1 MYMEVF
7 KTMSLIKKLSA
18 VVVTSA
24 MALSLASCGQDTT
37 WGAKIDDTE
46 LRAGIFIYYQSDAFS
61 RAYEYMTE
69 ADTDVMAL
77 TIDGMSTEDW
87 VNDQAVKGMQEY
99 IAVENKFD
107 ELGLTFENKEE
118 ELAKANVEQWWEY
131 VSEYFEGI
139 GVSQESYL
147 DVVINGEK
155 KAAIFDYYYGEG
167 GEKEV
172 AEADIKAYLNENFAR
187 IKYIDMPLKD
197 GEGNLLKSEGKAE
210 IKAMAEEYIERMKN
224 GEAFEDISDEYD
236 EYYNGLIEA
245 ATTTETTDGTSEEPV
260 DNTAAEETE
269 EADELVLLGSV
280 TSADYP
286 IPSASVNEKVVGDAM
301 AVGEYQLIEED
312 EMYYIVHK
320 MDLFADEEYYDYKKT
335 DVLNELKGEEFDAT
349 VTSWTESQDV
359 VVNDAAVK
367 RYTVEKIKETNE

>member
-1 MYMEVF
+1 
-7 KTMSLIKKLSA
+7 MSLIKKLSA
-18 VVVTSA
+18 VAVTSA
-24 MALSLASCGQDTT
+24 MALSLASCGKDTT
-37 WGAKIDDTE
+37 WGAKIDETE

-61 RAYEYMTE
+61 RAYDYMTE
-69 ADTDVMAL
+69 TDTDVMAI
-77 TIDGMSTEDW
+77 TIDGKSTTDW
-87 VNDQAVKGMQEY
+87 VNDEAVKGMQEY
-99 IAVENKFD
+99 VAVENKFN
-107 ELGLTFENKEE
+107 ELGLTFEDKEE

-147 DVVINGEK
+147 DIVINGEK

-172 AEADIKAYLNENFAR
+172 AEADIKAHLNENFAR

-197 GEGNLLKSEGKAE
+197 GEGNLLKSEDKAE
-210 IKAMAEEYIERMKN
+210 IKAMAEDYIERMKN

-245 ATTTETTDGTSEEPV
+245 AASETTDDTTTTD
-260 DNTAAEETE
+260 DNTIELNLDETTAETE
-269 EADELVLLGSV
+269 EDDELVLLGSV

-286 IPSASVNEKVVGDAM
+286 VPSASVNEKVVGDAM

-312 EMYYIVHK
+312 EIYYIVYK

-349 VTSWTESQDV
+349 IASWTEGQNV
-359 VVNDAAVK
+359 VINDAAVK
-367 RYTVEKIKETNE
+367 RYKVEKLNETEA

>member
-1 MYMEVF
+1 
-7 KTMSLIKKLSA
+7 MSLIKKLSA
-18 VVVTSA
+18 VAVTSA

-37 WGAKIDDTE
+37 WGAKIDETE
-46 LRAGIFIYYQSDAFS
+46 LRAGIFIYYQSDALS
-61 RAYEYMTE
+61 RAYEHMIET
-69 ADTDVMAL
+69 DTDVMAI

-99 IAVENKFD
+99 VAVEKKFD

-197 GEGNLLKSEGKAE
+197 GEGNLLKSDGKAE

-224 GEAFEDISDEYD
+224 GEAFENISDEYD
-236 EYYNGLIEA
+236 DYYNGLIEA
-245 ATTTETTDGTSEEPV
+245 ATATEATEGTAEEPADDV
-260 DNTAAEETE
+260 VAEETE
-269 EADELVLLGSV
+269 NDELVLLGSV

-286 IPSASVNEKVVGDAM
+286 VPSASVHEKVVGDALS
-301 AVGEYQLIEED
+301 VGEYLLIEED
-312 EMYYIVHK
+312 EVYYIVYK

-349 VTSWTESQDV
+349 VVSWTDSQDV

-367 RYTVEKIKETNE
+367 RYKVEKLNETE

>member
-1 MYMEVF
+1 
-7 KTMSLIKKLSA
+7 MSLIKKLSA
-18 VVVTSA
+18 VAVTSA

-46 LRAGIFIYYQSDAFS
+46 LRAGIFIYYQSDALS
-61 RAYEYMTE
+61 GAYDYMSET
-69 ADTDVMAL
+69 DTDVMAI
-77 TIDGMSTEDW
+77 TIDGMSTKDW
-87 VNDQAVKGMQEY
+87 VNDQAVKSMQEHV
-99 IAVENKFD
+99 AVEKKFE
-107 ELGLTFENKEE
+107 ELGLKFENNEE

-172 AEADIKAYLNENFAR
+172 AEADIKAYLNDNFAR

-210 IKAMAEEYIERMKN
+210 IKAMAEEYIERMSTTDVT
-224 GEAFEDISDEYD
+224 FEEISKEYD

-245 ATTTETTDGTSEEPV
+245 AAGTADGTAAEEPV
-260 DNTAAEETE
+260 DDTAATE

-286 IPSASVNEKVVGDAM
+286 VPSASVHEKVVGDALN
-301 AVGEYQLIEED
+301 VGEYLLIEED
-312 EMYYIVHK
+312 EVYYIVYK

-349 VTSWTESQDV
+349 VTSWTEGQDV

-367 RYTVEKIKETNE
+367 RYKVEKLNEE

>member
-1 MYMEVF
+1 
-7 KTMSLIKKLSA
+7 MSLFKKLSA
-18 VVVTSA
+18 VAVTSA

-37 WGAKIDDTE
+37 WGAKIDETE
-46 LRAGIFIYYQSDAFS
+46 LRAGIFIYYQSDALS
-61 RAYEYMTE
+61 RAYEHMTE
-69 ADTDVMAL
+69 TDTDVMAI

-99 IAVENKFD
+99 VAVENKFN
-107 ELGLTFENKEE
+107 ELGLAFENNEE
-118 ELAKANVEQWWEY
+118 ALAKANVEQWWAY
-131 VSEYFEGI
+131 VSEYFESI

-167 GEKEV
+167 GENEV
-172 AEADIKAYLNENFAR
+172 AESDIKAYLNENFAR

-197 GEGNLLKSEGKAE
+197 GEGNLLKSDGKAE
-210 IKAMAEEYIERMKN
+210 IKAMAEEYIERLKN

-245 ATTTETTDGTSEEPV
+245 ANATEVTDAEFTTDTAEEPV
-260 DNTAAEETE
+260 DDLTATEGTE
-269 EADELVLLGSV
+269 EVDELVLLGSV

-286 IPSASVNEKVVGDAM
+286 IPSASVHEKVVGDALN
-301 AVGEYQLIEED
+301 VGEYLLIEED
-312 EMYYIVHK
+312 EVYYIVYK
-320 MDLFADEEYYDYKKT
+320 MDLYADEEYYDYKKT
-335 DVLNELKGEEFDAT
+335 DVLNELKGDEFDAT
-349 VTSWTESQDV
+349 VDSWTTGQNV

-367 RYTVEKIKETNE
+367 RYKVEKLNETEE

>member
-1 MYMEVF
+1 
-7 KTMSLIKKLSA
+7 
-18 VVVTSA
+18 
-24 MALSLASCGQDTT
+24 
-37 WGAKIDDTE
+37 
-46 LRAGIFIYYQSDAFS
+46 
-61 RAYEYMTE
+61 MTE
-69 ADTDVMAL
+69 TDTDVMAI

-99 IAVENKFD
+99 VAVENKFD

-139 GVSQESYL
+139 GVSKESYL
-147 DVVINGEK
+147 DIVINSEK
-155 KAAIFDYYYGEG
+155 KAAIFEHYYGEG

-172 AEADIKAYLNENFAR
+172 AEADIKSYLNANFAR

-236 EYYNGLIEA
+236 KYYNGLIEA
-245 ATTTETTDGTSEEPV
+245 ANATEVTDAEFTTDTTEEPV
-260 DNTAAEETE
+260 DDLTATEGTE
-269 EADELVLLGSV
+269 EVDELVLLGSV

-286 IPSASVNEKVVGDAM
+286 IPSASVHEKIAGNALN
-301 AVGEYQLIEED
+301 VGEYLLIEED
-312 EMYYIVHK
+312 EVYYIVYK
-320 MDLFADEEYYDYKKT
+320 MDLFADEGYYDYKKS
-335 DVLNELKGEEFDAT
+335 DVIQELKGEEFDAT
-349 VTSWTESQDV
+349 VTGWTAGQNV

-367 RYTVEKIKETNE
+367 RYAVEKLNETEE

>member
-1 MYMEVF
+1 
-7 KTMSLIKKLSA
+7 MSLIKKLSA
-18 VVVTSA
+18 VAVTSA

-37 WGAKIDDTE
+37 WGAKIDETE
-46 LRAGIFIYYQSDAFS
+46 LRAGIFIYYQSDALS
-61 RAYEYMTE
+61 RAYEHMIET
-69 ADTDVMAL
+69 DTDVMAI

-99 IAVENKFD
+99 VAVEKKFD

-197 GEGNLLKSEGKAE
+197 GEGNLLKSDGKAE

-236 EYYNGLIEA
+236 DYYNGLIEA
-245 ATTTETTDGTSEEPV
+245 ATATEATEGTAEEPADDV
-260 DNTAAEETE
+260 VAEETE
-269 EADELVLLGSV
+269 NDELVLLGSV

-286 IPSASVNEKVVGDAM
+286 VPSASVHEKVVGDALS
-301 AVGEYQLIEED
+301 VGEYLLIEED
-312 EMYYIVHK
+312 EVYYIVYK

-349 VTSWTESQDV
+349 VVSWTDSQDV

-367 RYTVEKIKETNE
+367 RYKVEKLNETE

>member
-1 MYMEVF
+1 
-7 KTMSLIKKLSA
+7 MSLIKKLSA
-18 VVVTSA
+18 VAVTAA

-46 LRAGIFIYYQSDAFS
+46 VRAGIFIYYQSDALS
-61 RAYEYMTE
+61 RAYEHMIET
-69 ADTDVMAL
+69 DTDVMAI
-77 TIDGMSTEDW
+77 TIDGMSTKDW
-87 VNDQAVKGMQEY
+87 VNDQAVKGMQEFV
-99 IAVENKFD
+99 AVENKFD
-107 ELGLTFENKEE
+107 ELGLSFENNEE

-139 GVSQESYL
+139 GVSKESYL

-197 GEGNLLKSEGKAE
+197 GEGNLLKSDGKAE

-236 EYYNGLIEA
+236 DYYNGLIKA
-245 ATTTETTDGTSEEPV
+245 ANAATTDGTAEEPV
-260 DNTAAEETE
+260 DDATTEETE
-269 EADELVLLGSV
+269 NDELVLLGSV

-286 IPSASVNEKVVGDAM
+286 VPSASVNEKVVGDAM

-312 EMYYIVHK
+312 EIYYIVYK
-320 MDLFADEEYYDYKKT
+320 MDLYADEEYYDYKKT
-335 DVLNELKGEEFDAT
+335 DVLNELKGEEFEAT
-349 VTSWTESQDV
+349 VASWTDVQDV
-359 VVNDAAVK
+359 VVNDAAVD
-367 RYTVEKIKETNE
+367 RYKVEKLNEAE

>member
-1 MYMEVF
+1 
-7 KTMSLIKKLSA
+7 MSLIKKLSA
-18 VVVTSA
+18 VAVTSA

-37 WGAKIDDTE
+37 WGAKIDETE
-46 LRAGIFIYYQSDAFS
+46 IRAGIFISYQSDAFS
-61 RAYEYMTE
+61 RAYDYMTE
-69 ADTDVMAL
+69 TDTDVMAL

-107 ELGLTFENKEE
+107 ELGLAFENKEE

-147 DVVINGEK
+147 DVVINSEK

-210 IKAMAEEYIERMKN
+210 IKAMAEEYIERMSTTDVT
-224 GEAFEDISDEYD
+224 FEEISDEYD

-245 ATTTETTDGTSEEPV
+245 AKAETTDGTTEEPV
-260 DNTAAEETE
+260 DDTAAEETTE
-269 EADELVLLGSV
+269 DDELVLLGSV

-286 IPSASVNEKVVGDAM
+286 VPSASVHEKVVGDAM
-301 AVGEYQLIEED
+301 TVGEYQLIEED
-312 EMYYIVHK
+312 EVYYIVYK

-367 RYTVEKIKETNE
+367 RYKVEKIKETNE

>member
-1 MYMEVF
+1 
-7 KTMSLIKKLSA
+7 MSLIKKLSA
-18 VVVTSA
+18 VAVTSA

-37 WGAKIDDTE
+37 WGAKIDETE
-46 LRAGIFIYYQSDAFS
+46 IRAGIFIYYQSDALS
-61 RAYEYMTE
+61 RAYEHMIET
-69 ADTDVMAL
+69 DTDVMAI

-99 IAVENKFD
+99 VAVEKKFD

-147 DVVINGEK
+147 DIVINGEK

-197 GEGNLLKSEGKAE
+197 GEGNLLKSDGKAE

-224 GEAFEDISDEYD
+224 GEAFEDVSDEYD
-236 EYYNGLIEA
+236 DYYNGLVEA
-245 ATTTETTDGTSEEPV
+245 ATTTETSNSTTEEPADDV
-260 DNTAAEETE
+260 AAEETE
-269 EADELVLLGSV
+269 NDELVLLGSV

-286 IPSASVNEKVVGDAM
+286 VPSASVNEKVVGDAM
-301 AVGEYQLIEED
+301 AVGEYRLIEED
-312 EMYYIVHK
+312 EIYYIVYK

-349 VTSWTESQDV
+349 VVSWTDSQDV

-367 RYTVEKIKETNE
+367 RYKVEKLNETE

>member
-1 MYMEVF
+1 
-7 KTMSLIKKLSA
+7 MSLIKKISA
-18 VVVTSA
+18 VAVTSA

-37 WGAKIDDTE
+37 WGAKIDETE

-61 RAYEYMTE
+61 RAYDYMTE
-69 ADTDVMAL
+69 TDTDVMAL

-87 VNDQAVKGMQEY
+87 VNDQTIKSMQEY
-99 IAVENKFD
+99 VAVENKFE
-107 ELGLTFENKEE
+107 ELGLAFENNEE
-118 ELAKANVEQWWEY
+118 EVAKANVEQWWEY

-147 DVVINGEK
+147 DVVINSEK

-167 GEKEV
+167 GEMEV
-172 AEADIKAYLNENFAR
+172 AEDDIRTYLNENFAR

-197 GEGNLLKSEGKAE
+197 GEGNLLKTEGKAE

-224 GEAFEDISDEYD
+224 GEAFEDISAEYD
-236 EYYNGLIEA
+236 EYYNGLVEEATAAETEGSDENTIEIDLDEMA
-245 ATTTETTDGTSEEPV
+245 
-260 DNTAAEETE
+260 AAEETE
-269 EADELVLLGSV
+269 EADDLVLLGSV

-286 IPSASVNEKVVGDAM
+286 IPSASVHEKVVGNALGVD
-301 AVGEYQLIEED
+301 EYLLIEED
-312 EMYYIVHK
+312 EVYYIVYK

-349 VTSWTESQDV
+349 VTSWTENQNV

-367 RYTVEKIKETNE
+367 RYTIEKLNETEE

>member
-1 MYMEVF
+1 
-7 KTMSLIKKLSA
+7 MSLIKKLSA
-18 VVVTSA
+18 VAITSA

-37 WGAKIDDTE
+37 WGAKINDTE
-46 LRAGIFIYYQSDAFS
+46 LRAGIFIYYQSDALS
-61 RAYEYMTE
+61 RAYEHMIET
-69 ADTDVMAL
+69 DTDVMAI

-99 IAVENKFD
+99 VAVEQKFD
-107 ELGLTFENKEE
+107 ELGLKFENNEE

-131 VSEYFEGI
+131 VSEYFEAI

-197 GEGNLLKSEGKAE
+197 GEGNLLKSDGKAE
-210 IKAMAEEYIERMKN
+210 IKSMAEEYIERMSTTDVT
-224 GEAFEDISDEYD
+224 FEEISKEYD
-236 EYYNGLIEA
+236 EYYNGLIKA
-245 ATTTETTDGTSEEPV
+245 ATSTETTATEPV
-260 DNTAAEETE
+260 DDLSTTE
-269 EADELVLLGSV
+269 EADDLVLLGSV

-286 IPSASVNEKVVGDAM
+286 IPSASVHEKVVGDALG
-301 AVGEYQLIEED
+301 VGEYLLIEED
-312 EMYYIVHK
+312 EMYYIVYK

-335 DVLNELKGEEFDAT
+335 DVLNELKGEEFDTA
-349 VTSWTESQDV
+349 VTSWTEGQNV

-367 RYTVEKIKETNE
+367 RYKVEKLNEAE

>member
-1 MYMEVF
+1 
-7 KTMSLIKKLSA
+7 MSLIKKLSA
-18 VVVTSA
+18 IAITSA

-37 WGAKIDDTE
+37 WGAKIDETE
-46 LRAGIFIYYQSDAFS
+46 LRAGIFIYYQSDALS
-61 RAYEYMTE
+61 RAYEHMTE
-69 ADTDVMAL
+69 TDTDVMAI

-99 IAVENKFD
+99 VAVENKFN
-107 ELGLTFENKEE
+107 ELGLTFENNEE

-147 DVVINGEK
+147 DVVINSEK

-172 AEADIKAYLNENFAR
+172 AEADVKAHLNSNFAR

-197 GEGNLLKSEGKAE
+197 GEGNLLKSDGKAE
-210 IKAMAEEYIERMKN
+210 IKAMAEDYIERMKN

-236 EYYNGLIEA
+236 EYYNGLVEA
-245 ATTTETTDGTSEEPV
+245 ANATEVTDAEFTTDTTEEPV
-260 DNTAAEETE
+260 DDLTATEETE

-286 IPSASVNEKVVGDAM
+286 IPSASVNEKVIGDAM

-312 EMYYIVHK
+312 EVYYIVYK
-320 MDLFADEEYYDYKKT
+320 MDLFADAEYYEYKKT

-349 VTSWTESQDV
+349 VDSWTANQNV
-359 VVNDAAVK
+359 VVNEAAVK
-367 RYTVEKIKETNE
+367 RYKVEKLNETEA

>member
-1 MYMEVF
+1 
-7 KTMSLIKKLSA
+7 MSLIKKLSA
-18 VVVTSA
+18 IAVTSA

-37 WGAKIDDTE
+37 WGAKIDETE

-69 ADTDVMAL
+69 TDTDVMAL

-87 VNDQAVKGMQEY
+87 VNDQAVKDMQEY
-99 IAVENKFD
+99 VAVENKFS
-107 ELGLTFENKEE
+107 ELGLAFENNEE

-139 GVSQESYL
+139 GVSKESYL
-147 DVVINGEK
+147 DIVINGEK

-172 AEADIKAYLNENFAR
+172 AESDIKTYLNENYAR

-197 GEGNLLKSEGKAE
+197 GEGNLLKSEDKAD
-210 IKAMAEEYIERMKN
+210 IKAMAEGYIERMKN
-224 GEAFEDISDEYD
+224 GETFEDISDEYD
-236 EYYNGLIEA
+236 EYYNGLVEA
-245 ATTTETTDGTSEEPV
+245 ATATGTEENTIEVNLDDTTEETTED
-260 DNTAAEETE
+260 
-269 EADELVLLGSV
+269 DELVLLGSV

-286 IPSASVNEKVVGDAM
+286 IPSASVNEKVVGDALG
-301 AVGEYQLIEED
+301 VDEYLLIEED
-312 EMYYIVHK
+312 EIYYIVYK

-335 DVLNELKGEEFDAT
+335 DVLNELKGDEFDST
-349 VTSWTESQDV
+349 VASWTEGQNV
-359 VVNDAAVK
+359 VVNDAALK
-367 RYTVEKIKETNE
+367 RYTVEKINEAE

>member
-1 MYMEVF
+1 
-7 KTMSLIKKLSA
+7 MSLIKKLSA
-18 VVVTSA
+18 VAVTAA

-61 RAYEYMTE
+61 RAYDHMIET
-69 ADTDVMAL
+69 DTDVMAL
-77 TIDGMSTEDW
+77 TIEGMSTKDW
-87 VNDQAVKGMQEY
+87 VNDQAIKGMQEFVA
-99 IAVENKFD
+99 IENKFE

-139 GVSQESYL
+139 GVSKESYL

-155 KAAIFDYYYGEG
+155 KAAVFDYYYGEG

-172 AEADIKAYLNENFAR
+172 VEADIKAYLNDNFAR

-197 GEGNLLKSEGKAE
+197 GEGNLLKADGKAE

-224 GEAFEDISDEYD
+224 GEAFEDISNEYD

-245 ATTTETTDGTSEEPV
+245 ATVTEGTETEEEPV
-260 DNTAAEETE
+260 DDLTVTDETE
-269 EADELVLLGSV
+269 QADELVLLGSV
-280 TSADYP
+280 TSSEFP
-286 IPSASVNEKVVGDAM
+286 VPSASVHEKVVGEAM
-301 AVGEYQLIEED
+301 TIGDYQLIEED
-312 EMYYIVHK
+312 EIYYIVYK
-320 MDLFADEEYYDYKKT
+320 MDLFADEEYYDFKKT
-335 DVLNELKGEEFDAT
+335 DVLNELKGEEFEAT
-349 VTSWTESQDV
+349 VDSWTTGQNV
-359 VVNDAAVK
+359 ILNDAAIK
-367 RYTVEKIKETNE
+367 RYKVEKIKEVNE

>member
-1 MYMEVF
+1 
-7 KTMSLIKKLSA
+7 MSLIKKLSA
-18 VVVTSA
+18 VAVTSA

-37 WGAKIDDTE
+37 WGAKIDETE

-61 RAYEYMTE
+61 RAYDYMTE
-69 ADTDVMAL
+69 TDTDVMAI
-77 TIDGMSTEDW
+77 TIDGKSTTDW
-87 VNDQAVKGMQEY
+87 VNDEAVKGMQEY
-99 IAVENKFD
+99 VAVENKFN

-131 VSEYFEGI
+131 VSDYFEGI

-147 DVVINGEK
+147 DIVINGEK

-172 AEADIKAYLNENFAR
+172 AEADIRAHLNENFAR

-197 GEGNLLKSEGKAE
+197 GEGNLLKSEDKAE

-245 ATTTETTDGTSEEPV
+245 ATAETTDDTTAAD
-260 DNTAAEETE
+260 DNTIELNLDETTAETE
-269 EADELVLLGSV
+269 EDDELVLLGSV

-286 IPSASVNEKVVGDAM
+286 VPSASVNEKVVGDAM

-312 EMYYIVHK
+312 EIYYIVYK

-349 VTSWTESQDV
+349 IASWTEGQNV
-359 VVNDAAVK
+359 IVNDAAVK
-367 RYTVEKIKETNE
+367 RYKVEKLNETEA

>member
-1 MYMEVF
+1 
-7 KTMSLIKKLSA
+7 MSLIKKLSA
-18 VVVTSA
+18 VAVTSA

-37 WGAKIDDTE
+37 WGAKIDETE

-61 RAYEYMTE
+61 RAYDYMTE
-69 ADTDVMAL
+69 TDTDVMAI

-99 IAVENKFD
+99 VAVEKKFD
-107 ELGLTFENKEE
+107 ELGLAFENKEE

-131 VSEYFEGI
+131 VSDYFEGI

-147 DVVINGEK
+147 DVVINNEK
-155 KAAIFDYYYGEG
+155 KAAIFGYYYGEG

-172 AEADIKAYLNENFAR
+172 AEDEIKTHLNDNFAR

-197 GEGNLLKSEGKAE
+197 GEGNLLKSDGKAE

-245 ATTTETTDGTSEEPV
+245 TTNEDDSADETADNTVEINLGETT
-260 DNTAAEETE
+260 EETE
-269 EADELVLLGSV
+269 ENDELVLLGSV

-286 IPSASVNEKVVGDAM
+286 VPSASVNEKVVGNAM
-301 AVGEYQLIEED
+301 TVGEYQLIEED
-312 EMYYIVHK
+312 EMYYIVYK

-349 VTSWTESQDV
+349 ITSWTEGQNV

-367 RYTVEKIKETNE
+367 RYKVEKLNETEA

>member
-1 MYMEVF
+1 
-7 KTMSLIKKLSA
+7 MSLIKKLSA
-18 VVVTSA
+18 VAVTSA
-24 MALSLASCGQDTT
+24 MALSLASCGKDTT
-37 WGAKIDDTE
+37 WGAKIDETE

-61 RAYEYMTE
+61 RAYDYMTE
-69 ADTDVMAL
+69 TDTDVMAI
-77 TIDGMSTEDW
+77 TIDGKSTADW
-87 VNDQAVKGMQEY
+87 VNDEAVKGMQEY
-99 IAVENKFD
+99 VAVENKFN

-147 DVVINGEK
+147 DIVINGEK

-172 AEADIKAYLNENFAR
+172 AEADIKAHLNENFAR

-197 GEGNLLKSEGKAE
+197 GEGNLLKSEDKAE
-210 IKAMAEEYIERMKN
+210 IKAMAEDYIERMKN

-245 ATTTETTDGTSEEPV
+245 AAAETTDDTTTAD
-260 DNTAAEETE
+260 DNTIELNLDETTADTE
-269 EADELVLLGSV
+269 EDDELVLLGSV

-286 IPSASVNEKVVGDAM
+286 VPSASVNEKVVGDAM

-312 EMYYIVHK
+312 EIYYIVYK

-349 VTSWTESQDV
+349 IASWTESQNV
-359 VVNDAAVK
+359 VINDAAVK
-367 RYTVEKIKETNE
+367 RYKVEKLNETEA